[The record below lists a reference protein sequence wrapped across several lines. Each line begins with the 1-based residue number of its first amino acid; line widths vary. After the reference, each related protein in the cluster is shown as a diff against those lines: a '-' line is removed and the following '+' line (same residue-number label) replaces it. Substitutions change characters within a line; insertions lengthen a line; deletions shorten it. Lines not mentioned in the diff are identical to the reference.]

1 MKLMAVFLF
10 FIYSTSSFSK
20 ELFAMENE
28 TEVRLCNNYKDIHH
42 CFTENIE
49 SKSDKD
55 RLGAIVVYLNNY
67 EKLHK
72 LYDYNEIL
80 LNLSEMTY
88 KRNFNALVLEAS
100 IYYQGFHVDRDVNK
114 AVALLK
120 KVPEGKY
127 SAAAYGLLGKIY
139 LYILNSNDK
148 NNKKNELYILAKQS
162 FYKSHLLGE
171 ESSTRALAFIMLK
184 YGAKDDFIEAG
195 KLLEYLASKGNKKD
209 MDSYE
214 KYQGYSTKILDD
226 VD

>member
-1 MKLMAVFLF
+1 MKLMAVFFF

-100 IYYQGFHVDRDVNK
+100 IYYQGFHVDRNANK

-148 NNKKNELYILAKQS
+148 NSKKNELYILAKQS
-162 FYKSHLLGE
+162 FYNSHLMGE

-195 KLLEYLASKGNKKD
+195 KLLEYLASKGNKED

-214 KYQGYSTKILDD
+214 KYQGYSKKILDD

>member
-1 MKLMAVFLF
+1 
-10 FIYSTSSFSK
+10 
-20 ELFAMENE
+20 MENE

-55 RLGAIVVYLNNY
+55 RLGSIVVYLNNY

-100 IYYQGFHVDRDVNK
+100 IYYQGFHVDRNANK

-148 NNKKNELYILAKQS
+148 NNKKMNYISLQSRVFTNLTYWGRNHQQEL
-162 FYKSHLLGE
+162 
-171 ESSTRALAFIMLK
+171 
-184 YGAKDDFIEAG
+184 
-195 KLLEYLASKGNKKD
+195 
-209 MDSYE
+209 
-214 KYQGYSTKILDD
+214 
-226 VD
+226 